1 MSLPFAEQF
10 ATAWGRPTP
19 EGLMALLHP
28 EVVLYQPHQPPIR
41 GREAGLREFRRLL
54 AWLPTFHGEVTR
66 WSESGGYV
74 FIEWKMLL
82 PLGGKTISIP
92 AVDRF
97 LVRDGLG
104 MERVVYFDQ
113 LRLIAAVA
121 GNPRL
126 WAGYLKY
133 RFGR

>member
-1 MSLPFAEQF
+1 
-10 ATAWGRPTP
+10 
-19 EGLMALLHP
+19 MALLHP
-28 EVVLYQPHQPPIR
+28 DVVLYQPHLPPIR
-41 GREAGLREFRRLL
+41 GREAALREFRRLL
-54 AWLPTFHGEVTR
+54 AWLPTFHGAVTR
-66 WSESGGYV
+66 WSESGGHV
-74 FIEWKMLL
+74 FIEWKMQL
-82 PLGGKTISIP
+82 PLGGRTISIP

-121 GNPRL
+121 GHPRL